1 MKRFLLY
8 AMSAIM
14 LFSCSDEYDDTGLKN
29 DLNGLKD
36 RVAALESTLKAMNT
50 DIASMRSIV
59 TALQGRDYV
68 TGITELDDKSGYTLT
83 FEKGGSIVIKH
94 GKNGTNGKDAPIV
107 GIDLFEGAYYWTL
120 TTGDK
125 TTWLTDDSGNKL
137 KVTGQDGKSA
147 YELAVEKG
155 YEGSLEEWFE
165 SLKGSNGKSAYE
177 LAVEG
182 GYSGS
187 EEEWLA
193 SLNGTNG
200 NNGKSAYELAV
211 EQGYEGTE
219 AEWIASLKGSDGN
232 NGKSAY
238 ELAVEKGYEGTIDEW
253 LTSLNGTNGEAGK
266 DGKTPILGVDA
277 EGYWTIDK
285 GDGNGVARLKD
296 AQGKDVKAVGA
307 DGTSFFEDVT
317 HDDDYVYLT
326 LSGEQK
332 IAVPRRAEYV
342 FEVEGTNNAIQ
353 LFKHGETKTYNV
365 AQSNIEDFTIYS
377 PNGWKAKMEGNTLT
391 VTAPVKENTYAD
403 MEGEISIIVTTK
415 QGQCAIVKVRVEIN
429 TIIDIPDANFKAY
442 LVENF
447 DTDKDG
453 EISFQETEAVTEI
466 NCRGKNISSL
476 EGIEYFTT
484 LTTLDC
490 SHNQLTSLDVSKNNT
505 LTKLSCIDNQ
515 LTNLDI
521 SKNTALTILYCSN
534 NSLTNLD
541 VNKNTALTQL
551 GCSSNQLTSLD
562 VSKNRSLT
570 GLTCAG
576 NQLRNLDVSNNTAL
590 TELWCPNNQLTNF
603 DVHNNKALTLL
614 GCSSNQLT
622 SLDVS
627 NNTALT
633 ELYCDRNQLT
643 SLDVSKNIA
652 LIFLS
657 CYDNSLTDLD
667 VTDCI
672 SLTLMECYDN
682 LLTDLAVNNNTALT
696 SLSCSN
702 NKLTTLE
709 IDGCTALTGLSCD
722 NNQLTTLEIDGCTVL
737 TYLSCS
743 NNKLTTL
750 DVSNTSLGNSNHK
763 NPLDCGNMPTLHT
776 LYLKGINV
784 N

>member
-8 AMSAIM
+8 AMSAVM
-14 LFSCSDEYDDTGLKN
+14 LFSCSDEYDDSGLKN

-187 EEEWLA
+187 EDEWLV
-193 SLNGTNG
+193 SLNGHNG

-211 EQGYEGTE
+211 GQGYEGTE
-219 AEWIASLKGSDGN
+219 AEWIASLKGSNGN

-266 DGKTPILGVDA
+266 DGKTPVLGVDA

-317 HDDDYVYLT
+317 HDEDYVYLT

-332 IAVPRRAEYV
+332 IAVPRKAEYV

-403 MEGEISIIVTTK
+403 QEGEISIIVTTT
-415 QGQCAIVKVRVEIN
+415 QGQCAIVKVQVEIN

-453 EISFQETEAVTEI
+453 EISLQEAEAVTEI
-466 NCRGKNISSL
+466 NCSKKNISSL
-476 EGIEYFTT
+476 EGIEYFTD
-484 LTTLDC
+484 LTGLWCGD
-490 SHNQLTSLDVSKNNT
+490 NNLTSLNLQKNISLKSLGCSNNILTTINLPENSVLEILNCDNNKIKTLDVSNISTLQQLYCNNGILESINVSGCT
-505 LTKLSCIDNQ
+505 SLEWLTCHHNQ
-515 LTNLDI
+515 LTNLPDI
-521 SKNTALTILYCSN
+521 GTNSKLTILVCNYNRISWIAKIKSN
-534 NSLTNLD
+534 TLKTLSIDYNCLGSIDVSECPSLTNLSCSH
-541 VNKNTALTQL
+541 NPALAEITLGNTSVTQL
-551 GCSSNQLTSLD
+551 DLSDISVNDYYRTDAQAQMLI
-562 VSKNRSLT
+562 VS
-570 GLTCAG
+570 G
-576 NQLRNLDVSNNTAL
+576 
-590 TELWCPNNQLTNF
+590 
-603 DVHNNKALTLL
+603 TLL
-614 GCSSNQLT
+614 EN
-622 SLDVS
+622 
-627 NNTALT
+627 
-633 ELYCDRNQLT
+633 
-643 SLDVSKNIA
+643 
-652 LIFLS
+652 
-657 CYDNSLTDLD
+657 
-667 VTDCI
+667 VT
-672 SLTLMECYDN
+672 Y
-682 LLTDLAVNNNTALT
+682 NNNTATRLWVRDCPSLT
-696 SLSCSN
+696 YIEYKNSKETPN
-702 NKLTTLE
+702 FY
-709 IDGCTALTGLSCD
+709 GD
-722 NNQLTTLEIDGCTVL
+722 NNNDNVTVV
-737 TYLSCS
+737 YE
-743 NNKLTTL
+743 
-750 DVSNTSLGNSNHK
+750 
-763 NPLDCGNMPTLHT
+763 
-776 LYLKGINV
+776 
-784 N
+784 

>member
-365 AQSNIEDFTIYS
+365 TQSNIEDFTIYS

-403 MEGEISIIVTTK
+403 QEGEISIIVATK
-415 QGQCAIVKVRVEIN
+415 QGQCAIVKVRVEIH

-453 EISFQETEAVTEI
+453 EISLREAKAVTEI
-466 NCRGKNISSL
+466 DCRGEKISSL
-476 EGIEYFTT
+476 EGIEHF
-484 LTTLDC
+484 
-490 SHNQLTSLDVSKNNT
+490 
-505 LTKLSCIDNQ
+505 
-515 LTNLDI
+515 
-521 SKNTALTILYCSN
+521 
-534 NSLTNLD
+534 
-541 VNKNTALTQL
+541 TALTQL
-551 GCSSNQLTSLD
+551 DCGNNYQLT
-562 VSKNRSLT
+562 T
-570 GLTCAG
+570 
-576 NQLRNLDVSNNTAL
+576 LDVSNNTAL
-590 TELWCPNNQLTNF
+590 TELSCANNNQLT
-603 DVHNNKALTLL
+603 T
-614 GCSSNQLT
+614 
-622 SLDVS
+622 LDVS

-633 ELYCDRNQLT
+633 QLNCGCNQLT
-643 SLDVSKNIA
+643 TLDVSNNIA
-652 LIFLS
+652 
-657 CYDNSLTDLD
+657 LTDLD
-667 VTDCI
+667 CFQNQ
-672 SLTLMECYDN
+672 LTTLD
-682 LLTDLAVNNNTALT
+682 VSNNTALT
-696 SLSCSN
+696 
-702 NKLTTLE
+702 
-709 IDGCTALTGLSCD
+709 I
-722 NNQLTTLEIDGCTVL
+722 
-737 TYLSCS
+737 LSCS

-750 DVSNTSLGNSNHK
+750 DVSNTSLGSSSVYT
-763 NPLDCGNMPTLHT
+763 PLECNMPTLHT
-776 LYLKGINV
+776 LYLKTGWEIEEINV
-784 N
+784 NRSPTYIPTQTQILYKD